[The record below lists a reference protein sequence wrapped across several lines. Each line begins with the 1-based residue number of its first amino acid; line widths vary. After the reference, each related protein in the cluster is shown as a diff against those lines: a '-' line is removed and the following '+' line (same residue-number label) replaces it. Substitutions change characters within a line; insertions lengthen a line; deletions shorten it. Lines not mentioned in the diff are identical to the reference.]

1 MRHSL
6 LAISVV
12 GLAGIVGCT
21 PTIRLQVPDKPI
33 EINLNINM
41 KIEQNVRVKL
51 ERELDKAAQ
60 ANPGIF

>member
-1 MRHSL
+1 MRQIL

-12 GLAGIVGCT
+12 GFVGIVGCT

-41 KIEQNVRVKL
+41 KIEQNVRIKL